1 MAVLLERVNSIT
13 MQPMKKPLFTKFLCA
28 MLVMVLAIGQG
39 PLGVAMAAPVANS
52 ADQAS
57 MPMDMAG
64 MDMSASTQQTSKDCC
79 DTSDSSKAM
88 KAAMCSACCA
98 TAAQTAMM
106 PFQAS
111 APVQY
116 AVAQSYELTDTVAI
130 SKSSPPDLP
139 PPKA

>member
-1 MAVLLERVNSIT
+1 
-13 MQPMKKPLFTKFLCA
+13 MKKSLFTKFLCA
-28 MLVMVLAIGQG
+28 MLVMALAVGQG
-39 PLGVAMAAPVANS
+39 PLGVAMAAPVVS
-52 ADQAS
+52 DTEQTS

-64 MDMSASTQQTSKDCC
+64 MDMSASTQQAPKDCC
-79 DTSDSSKAM
+79 DTSDSGKAM

-98 TAAQTAMM
+98 AAAQTAML
-106 PFQAS
+106 PFHS
-111 APVQY
+111 PVPVQY